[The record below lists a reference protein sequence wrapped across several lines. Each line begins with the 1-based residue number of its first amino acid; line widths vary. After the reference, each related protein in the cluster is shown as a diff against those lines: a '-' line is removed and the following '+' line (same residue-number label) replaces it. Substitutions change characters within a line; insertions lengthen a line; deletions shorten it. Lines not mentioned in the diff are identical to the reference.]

1 MKLKPGTLV
10 AQGGLAAAVV
20 LLLSACVT
28 TGECT
33 PAPVAESTEGAA
45 TAPAA
50 PATPAPSSAYSVPAA
65 GGTPQ
70 TSPAV
75 PPPDYNAPPPAEAL
89 SSAPVVT
96 MPADVSVPDN
106 EVIAHVRSALAT
118 HNTTRGL
125 RVAVSAHDGVVK
137 LTGSVPS
144 SVQVDQ
150 VVSVV
155 SDVQGVKEVN
165 NLLRVGGK

>member
-1 MKLKPGTLV
+1 MKMKPGTLA
-10 AQGGLAAAVV
+10 AQGGLAAAAV
-20 LLLSACVT
+20 LLSACVT

-33 PAPVAESTEGAA
+33 PAPTAEQTPAVSAGA
-45 TAPAA
+45 AA
-50 PATPAPSSAYSVPAA
+50 PAPASAYSVPAA

-70 TSPAV
+70 ASPAV

-89 SSAPVVT
+89 SAPVDAA
-96 MPADVSVPDN
+96 PPDVSLPDN
-106 EVIAHVRSALAT
+106 EVVTRVRSALAT

-125 RVAVSAHDGVVK
+125 RVGVSAHDGVVK

-150 VVSVV
+150 VESVV
-155 SDVQGVKEVN
+155 TDVQGVREVN
-165 NLLRVGGK
+165 NLLKVGSK